1 MIFKKSNIVHSD
13 KDTLADSYLKTIK
26 EQHEKVKAK
35 TREIQKCIQEGLAC
49 PLTEGE
55 IKNGEDEVLQ

>member
-13 KDTLADSYLKTIK
+13 KDILADSYLKTIK

-49 PLTEGE
+49 PLIEE
-55 IKNGEDEVLQ
+55 EKNGGESQVLQ